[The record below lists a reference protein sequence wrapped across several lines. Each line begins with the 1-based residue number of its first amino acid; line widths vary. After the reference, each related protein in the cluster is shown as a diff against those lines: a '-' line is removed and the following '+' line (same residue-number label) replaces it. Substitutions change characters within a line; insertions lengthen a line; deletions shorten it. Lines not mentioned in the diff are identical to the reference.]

1 MSNLGDITF
10 LGIIPALIY
19 RFNPY
24 SLSELESQQDYMKC
38 MQEDKFALNS

>member
-24 SLSELESQQDYMKC
+24 SLSELESQQEIKC
-38 MQEDKFALNS
+38 MQEDKFSLNN